1 MVDVAERDDGLLE
14 SLRRLAEDFERAT
27 RLAMAELYGA
37 YEHSA
42 EGIPEQEVVFG
53 LLARQASL
61 AIGLLRSP
69 QSWNGDMAP
78 VILRTMID
86 LHLTLA
92 WILQDPAP
100 RSREFVNYGLGRT
113 KLYAEHMKQ
122 QIELGAAD
130 PSMSQSVEALEAFIS
145 ADRYPW
151 LVEVNTGAWGGEDL
165 RKMAQATGQESL
177 YNLAYSPFSAAT
189 HNTWQHISMY
199 NLVPCEEPLHALHR
213 VPVIAEALFD
223 PDYAYRTAK
232 YLDRSLTAA
241 AEWLGESIATDGLRE
256 LVTTALDNMAPSA
269 SRDGPG
275 DGPTTTVD
283 ESAGGDLQ

>member
-1 MVDVAERDDGLLE
+1 MADVADGTDGLIE
-14 SLRRLAEDFERAT
+14 SLRRLAEDFERAA
-27 RLAMAELYGA
+27 RLAVARLYGA

-78 VILRTMID
+78 VMLRTMID

-113 KLYAEHMKQ
+113 KLYAEHLKQ
-122 QIELGAAD
+122 QIEMGEAD
-130 PSMSQSVEALEAFIS
+130 PSMSEYVQALEAFIS
-145 ADRYPW
+145 ADKYPW

-165 RKMAQATGQESL
+165 RKMAQATDQENL

-189 HNTWQHISMY
+189 HNTWQHVSMY
-199 NLVPCEEPLHALHR
+199 NLIPCEEPLHALHR
-213 VPVIAEALFD
+213 VPAIAVALFD
-223 PDYAYRTAK
+223 PDYAYRAAK
-232 YLDRSLTAA
+232 YLDRSLGAV
-241 AEWLGESIATDGLRE
+241 AEWLGESISPDGLQE
-256 LVTTALDNMAPSA
+256 LVATTLDGVGPPA
-269 SRDGPG
+269 PG
-275 DGPTTTVD
+275 DGPRENDSGVHSD
-283 ESAGGDLQ
+283 ESEQQE